1 MVVQICKTAARQRD
15 VRQYPEYGPAAIVP
29 ISVVVVCF
37 AEILWQ
43 PCNKVHGHSM
53 VIEQQ
58 SYGIARQIC
67 RCKLLRKNIMRALQ
81 QPWVPSSRFL
91 FFKNSRNPTKKM
103 NSLNVE
109 TAL

>member
-1 MVVQICKTAARQRD
+1 MAVQIFKTAARQRD
-15 VRQYPEYGPAAIVP
+15 VGQFPVYGRAAIVQ

-43 PCNKVHGHSM
+43 PCNKAHSHCT

-67 RCKLLRKNIMRALQ
+67 RCEIL
-81 QPWVPSSRFL
+81 
-91 FFKNSRNPTKKM
+91 
-103 NSLNVE
+103 E
-109 TAL
+109 C